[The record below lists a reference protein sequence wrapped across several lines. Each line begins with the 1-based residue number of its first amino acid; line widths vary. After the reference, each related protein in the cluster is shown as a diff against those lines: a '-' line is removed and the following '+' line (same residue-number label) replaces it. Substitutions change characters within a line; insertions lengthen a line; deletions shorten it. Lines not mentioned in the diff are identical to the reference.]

1 VLAAG
6 SPDLPRELPKTPE
19 AQAAI
24 DKALVEIGCKV
35 EADDGYKADDVEGK
49 DGEFEVIFD
58 KDFNITSKEILGP
71 SGGPFRES
79 GAGPR
84 R

>member
-1 VLAAG
+1 LAAG
-6 SPDLPRELPKTPE
+6 LPDLPENRQRPRKPRLRSTRR
-19 AQAAI
+19 
-24 DKALVEIGCKV
+24 LSSCKV

-58 KDFNITSKEILGP
+58 KDFNITSKEISGP